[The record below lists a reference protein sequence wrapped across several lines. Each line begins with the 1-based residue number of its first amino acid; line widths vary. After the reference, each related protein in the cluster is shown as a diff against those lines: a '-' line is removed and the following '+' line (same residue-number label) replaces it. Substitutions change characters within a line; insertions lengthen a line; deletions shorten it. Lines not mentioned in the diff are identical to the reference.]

1 MILRTRTNGHCS
13 HLISSHRFHETFR
26 DDQSGRFHFRWNLL
40 WPLLLLCSSLPSLA
54 EPISTWTFVFRSTES
69 HSVPH
74 CSGCTLGQQ
83 DNFPALVLIWLLQS
97 GEFASLRSYNCYN
110 AGAACPVRGVGG
122 NNVTASTQC
131 APAILCLFIRAR
143 EGEGGYECYKHAKL
157 RDATARARARPVEN

>member
-13 HLISSHRFHETFR
+13 HLISPLPRNIQTTKAAASTLDGISF
-26 DDQSGRFHFRWNLL
+26 GRSCYSARPF
-40 WPLLLLCSSLPSLA
+40 LPSLA

-131 APAILCLFIRAR
+131 VYTCEGGRGRLRMLQTCKAKRCNRAR
-143 EGEGGYECYKHAKL
+143 S
-157 RDATARARARPVEN
+157 VEN